1 MQGVPER
8 WPGYVIKAKSLEA
21 KPSRQTKGCPQ
32 GLLGLLKASPE
43 ADFFIEKVQQDPNLT
58 KLIFNVLFLGV
69 LSANIQISARFTEA
83 EQVRQRRRK

>member
-32 GLLGLLKASPE
+32 GLLKASPE
-43 ADFFIEKVQQDPNLT
+43 ADFFIGKV
-58 KLIFNVLFLGV
+58 
-69 LSANIQISARFTEA
+69 
-83 EQVRQRRRK
+83 